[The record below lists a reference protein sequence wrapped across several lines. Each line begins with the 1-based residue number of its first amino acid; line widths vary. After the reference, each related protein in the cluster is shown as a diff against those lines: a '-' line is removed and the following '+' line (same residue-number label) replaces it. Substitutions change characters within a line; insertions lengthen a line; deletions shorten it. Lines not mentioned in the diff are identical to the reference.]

1 VKLGLGV
8 VTVAGVGF
16 IVYKIVKAYK

>member
-8 VTVAGVGF
+8 VTEKTVVLR
-16 IVYKIVKAYK
+16 IH